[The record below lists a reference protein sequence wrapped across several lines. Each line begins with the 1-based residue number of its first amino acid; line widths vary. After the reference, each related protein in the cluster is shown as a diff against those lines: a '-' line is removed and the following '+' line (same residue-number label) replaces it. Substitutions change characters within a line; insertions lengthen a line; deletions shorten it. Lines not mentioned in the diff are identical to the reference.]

1 MIKRLLTSIS
11 LVSVLLLLLVFS
23 ASCFER
29 FQQKG
34 SADSHAGETAEEH
47 AAHSHGE
54 TAEEHAA
61 HSHAGETAEEHA
73 AHSAGHDHKDEGK

>member
-1 MIKRLLTSIS
+1 LKVIKRLLTSIS

-47 AAHSHGE
+47 AAHSHD
-54 TAEEHAA
+54 
-61 HSHAGETAEEHA
+61 GETAEEHA